1 MTVVVTPYRFQRLRK
16 KGWRKPPGGI
26 IVDRSSRWGNKLF
39 DWRILGR
46 PEATRLY
53 KAALLEG
60 HLPFTVEEV
69 RRELRGKPLGCPC
82 PLDQPC
88 HADVLLQIANAPS

>member
-1 MTVVVTPYRFQRLRK
+1 MVVTTPYRFQRSRK
-16 KGWRKPPGGI
+16 KGWKKPPDGI
-26 IVDRSSRWGNKLF
+26 IVDKTNRWGNKLF

-53 KAALLEG
+53 EAALLEG
-60 HLPFTVEEV
+60 RLPFTVEDV

-82 PLDQPC
+82 PLGEQC